1 MMTMMSMPPTRN
13 TIDGPVVLDLA
24 AHRAIGDEPAAG
36 QANHLARIGE
46 RPTIE
51 GSVLPPR

>member
-1 MMTMMSMPPTRN
+1 MTMMSMPPTRN